1 MFIRKCPNCLSEIK
15 YKIYKNYE
23 KSEKLKRLCQKCT
36 VNKYKKETLT
46 KERCKEIASY
56 YKTKKEFIEK
66 HKTVYQK
73 CLKNKWIDEL
83 CSHMIKLGNNY
94 KRCIYCYEFT
104 NNYVYIGLTYNIDKR
119 HEAHRLNKDSSVYKF
134 YTNNNIEL
142 PNIKQLTD
150 YIDKEIA
157 SEKETE
163 IKDNYINNG
172 WNIINKNKT
181 GGLGGTMIIW
191 TKEKC
196 IEASKNC
203 KTRKEFIVKYPGAYR
218 SSKKNNW
225 LNDIYNNFS
234 QLVNEKGFWTKEKCY
249 NESLKFKTRKE
260 LKENCLACYSTII
273 NNKWS
278 KELFAHMEHYSGLKL
293 KGYWNK
299 ENCLE
304 ASKRYKTKTSFR
316 ENEAG
321 AYKASKKNG
330 WLEEFFK

>member
-1 MFIRKCPNCLSEIK
+1 MPEDILEICIPGSNWKPVTVELECQWHKIPFEDREEEFYPYMDTLK
-15 YKIYKNYE
+15 Y
-23 KSEKLKRLCQKCT
+23 
-36 VNKYKKETLT
+36 
-46 KERCKEIASY
+46 
-56 YKTKKEFIEK
+56 
-66 HKTVYQK
+66 
-73 CLKNKWIDEL
+73 
-83 CSHMIKLGNNY
+83 
-94 KRCIYCYEFT
+94 
-104 NNYVYIGLTYNIDKR
+104 
-119 HEAHRLNKDSSVYKF
+119 F
-134 YTNNNIEL
+134 YWE
-142 PNIKQLTD
+142 
-150 YIDKEIA
+150 
-157 SEKETE
+157 
-163 IKDNYINNG
+163 
-172 WNIINKNKT
+172 
-181 GGLGGTMIIW
+181 GLGGTMIIW

-273 NNKWS
+273 NNKWC